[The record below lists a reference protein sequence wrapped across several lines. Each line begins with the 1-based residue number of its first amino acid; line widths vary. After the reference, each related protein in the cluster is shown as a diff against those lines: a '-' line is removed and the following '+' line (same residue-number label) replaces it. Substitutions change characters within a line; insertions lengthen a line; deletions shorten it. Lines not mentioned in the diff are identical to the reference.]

1 MEVLRQR
8 IAVRGKGSE
17 QLGTAEQRQHD
28 ELKRIGEA
36 LISAHGE
43 GAGRQSD
50 DEQRKS
56 VDLLWLSHARIGKGG
71 VRLSNEVQG
80 DGGARLSGA

>member
-8 IAVRGKGSE
+8 IAARGKGSE
-17 QLGTAEQRQHD
+17 QLGTAEQRQGGD
-28 ELKRIGEA
+28 WKRIGEA
-36 LISAHGE
+36 LVSTHGE

-56 VDLLWLSHARIGKGG
+56 VDLLWLSHARIG
-71 VRLSNEVQG
+71 N
-80 DGGARLSGA
+80 GGARLSGA